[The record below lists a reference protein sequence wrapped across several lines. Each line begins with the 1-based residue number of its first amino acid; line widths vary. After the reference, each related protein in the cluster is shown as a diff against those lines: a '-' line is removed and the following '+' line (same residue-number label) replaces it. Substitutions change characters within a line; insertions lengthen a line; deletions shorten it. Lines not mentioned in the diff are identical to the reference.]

1 MTGEGERI
9 IGKTRLHDGKSIGE
23 STMEM
28 DFRLDRKFGLQ
39 LSHTK
44 NSRMNQREWTRKTEN
59 RGRVINSFIDTIS
72 EGGNGKICQCVP
84 EWKVVVSL
92 LLSTTKERERER
104 EWAERST
111 ASKIRRLYSRGTHKV
126 FLGNAIHSLII
137 LMVLYASMKKND
149 H

>member
-59 RGRVINSFIDTIS
+59 RGRVINSFIYDF
-72 EGGNGKICQCVP
+72 GGGKRENMPMCSRMESCGFF
-84 EWKVVVSL
+84 
-92 LLSTTKERERER
+92 TTQHYEKERER